1 MWLLESLTTAACAI
15 QYEAFKCLACD
26 KPEAIAGLNLSRG
39 GIKILNLC
47 LNHQSVKV
55 EPGRSRFIYTAF
67 VQCALSTA
75 SMLFLVVVVV
85 LFLLLLLVVVVV
97 VF

>member
-1 MWLLESLTTAACAI
+1 M
-15 QYEAFKCLACD
+15 
-26 KPEAIAGLNLSRG
+26 
-39 GIKILNLC
+39 
-47 LNHQSVKV
+47 KV
-55 EPGRSRFIYTAF
+55 NPGRSRFICTAL

-85 LFLLLLLVVVVV
+85 LFLLLLLVEVVV